1 MNEKEAKEIAGIID
15 EQIESVTEE
24 IEELK
29 ELTKPVKLDASV
41 GRLSRMDAINNK
53 AINDKS
59 LREKKST
66 LQKLERAR
74 ERAKEGDLGKCLK
87 CGNDIPFG
95 RLKIM
100 PYTTRCVQCAGRWSE
115 LFPFIILSKKHH
127 TVLW

>member
-1 MNEKEAKEIAGIID
+1 MNETEAKEIAGIID

-100 PYTTRCVQCAGRWSE
+100 PYTTRCVQCAGR
-115 LFPFIILSKKHH
+115 
-127 TVLW
+127 

>member
-1 MNEKEAKEIAGIID
+1 MRFLKFVENGLSMTAEEKNELKTIID
-15 EQIESVTEE
+15 EQVQSIQEE

-53 AINDKS
+53 AINEKQ

-66 LQKLERAR
+66 LQKLERAL
-74 ERAKEGDLGKCLK
+74 ERYDEDKLGTCLK
-87 CGNDIPFG
+87 CGNEIPFG

-100 PYTTRCVQCAGRWSE
+100 PYTTRCVQCAGR
-115 LFPFIILSKKHH
+115 
-127 TVLW
+127 